1 MEHDV
6 IQSNPTEK
14 PRGVS
19 SRASRPRAVAILH
32 ATAKLIAD
40 RGVRETTVSEVG
52 RAMSMRKSV
61 VHYYFENKQALVDA
75 VQSLAER
82 KLLTR
87 VQAALSPV
95 GDQPARDI
103 RGLLRPFFRAAQ
115 GELGD
120 YAMQLQFWAE
130 SHRDGAL
137 KARSAES
144 RQRLRGE
151 LLTAIQ
157 RSGVCP
163 CEEDVETVT
172 ALVLAVSDGLALSE
186 LLDGEQAARA
196 GDAYELLLKLLE
208 QRASLSVDAGR
219 ADKAAPS
226 ARPTAQA

>member
-1 MEHDV
+1 MEQDV
-6 IQSNPTEK
+6 TQSNPTQK
-14 PRGVS
+14 SHGVKN
-19 SRASRPRAVAILH
+19 RASRPRAVSILH

-52 RAMSMRKSV
+52 RAMNMRKSV

-75 VQSLAER
+75 VQALAER

-95 GDQPARDI
+95 GDASRDL
-103 RGLLRPFFRAAQ
+103 RSLLRPFFRAAQ
-115 GELGD
+115 GELAD

-137 KARSAES
+137 KARSAET
-144 RQRLRGE
+144 RQRLRNE
-151 LLTAIQ
+151 LLGAV
-157 RSGVCP
+157 RGSGVSHAEYDP
-163 CEEDVETVT
+163 EIVT

-186 LLDGEQAARA
+186 LLDGEQVARA
-196 GDAYELLLKLLE
+196 GDAYELLLRLLE
-208 QRASLSVDAGR
+208 QGASPSVDAGR

-226 ARPTAQA
+226 VRTAARA